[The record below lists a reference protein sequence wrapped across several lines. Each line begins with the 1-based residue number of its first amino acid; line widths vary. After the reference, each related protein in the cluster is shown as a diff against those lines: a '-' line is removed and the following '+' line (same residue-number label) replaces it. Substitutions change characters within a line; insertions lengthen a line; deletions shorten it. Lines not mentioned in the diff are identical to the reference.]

1 MYVLKADVL
10 YVCDN
15 TLYICDNTQLQPVD
29 TGLSTNGNCYKDL
42 YRILCQNM
50 GFNRNKITYKK

>member
-1 MYVLKADVL
+1 MYYT
-10 YVCDN
+10 YVTIHYTYVTIHNCN
-15 TLYICDNTQLQPVD
+15 LND